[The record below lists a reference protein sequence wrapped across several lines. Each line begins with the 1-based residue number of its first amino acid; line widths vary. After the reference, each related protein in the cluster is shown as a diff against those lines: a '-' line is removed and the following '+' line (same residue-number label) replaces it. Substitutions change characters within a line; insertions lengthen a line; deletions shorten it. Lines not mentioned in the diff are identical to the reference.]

1 MKMQINQR
9 HNDKGLT
16 LVELLV
22 ALMVTSI
29 VLTAVATLAYALGT
43 VNEASDDTS
52 RKQAEVRYA
61 TLKISELVRHSK
73 LICATP
79 GNDIVIWKA
88 DDSPSNNRI
97 DVLELAYIENAAEE
111 NCVKL
116 LEFSFC
122 PSLLESWFVSQSSQ
136 IDVLGQS
143 GTKDLFIEQCT
154 ETRSYLIRECSNVEF
169 LFDDD
174 ELPPWSRL
182 LTISFEVQENEVLHS
197 YQISAALRGWAGNL
211 LDSSGEI
218 VSSGDDD

>member
-16 LVELLV
+16 LVELMV
-22 ALMVTSI
+22 ALVVTSI

-61 TLKISELVRHSK
+61 TLKISELVRHCK

-88 DDSPSNNRI
+88 DDSPSNDRI

-111 NCVKL
+111 NCMKL

-122 PSLLESWFVSQSSQ
+122 PILLESWFVSQSSQ

-143 GTKDLFIEQCT
+143 GTKDLFVEQCT
-154 ETRSYLIRECSNVEF
+154 ETRSYLIRECSNVQF
-169 LFDDD
+169 LFD
-174 ELPPWSRL
+174 ELPPWSGL
-182 LTISFEVQENEVLHS
+182 VTISFEVQENGVLHS
-197 YQISAALRGWAGNL
+197 YQISAALRGRAGNL

>member
-61 TLKISELVRHSK
+61 TLRISELVRHCK

-88 DDSPSNNRI
+88 DDSPSNDRI
-97 DVLELAYIENAAEE
+97 DVLELAYIENAGEE
-111 NCVKL
+111 NCMNL
-116 LEFSFC
+116 MEFSFC
-122 PSLLESWFVSQSSQ
+122 PSWLESWFVSQSSQ

-143 GTKDLFIEQCT
+143 GTKDLFVEQCT
-154 ETRSYLIRECSNVEF
+154 ETRSYLIRECSNVQF
-169 LFDDD
+169 LFD
-174 ELPPWSRL
+174 ELPPWSKL
-182 LTISFEVQENEVLHS
+182 VTISFEVQENEVLHS
-197 YQISAALRGWAGNL
+197 YQISAALRGRAGNL

>member
-61 TLKISELVRHSK
+61 TLKISELVRHCK

-97 DVLELAYIENAAEE
+97 DVLELAYIENAGEE
-111 NCVKL
+111 NCMKL

-122 PSLLESWFVSQSSQ
+122 PILLESWFVNQSSQ
-136 IDVLGQS
+136 INVLGQS
-143 GTKDLFIEQCT
+143 GTKDLFVEQCT
-154 ETRSYLIRECSNVEF
+154 ETRSYLIRECSNVQF
-169 LFDDD
+169 LFD
-174 ELPPWSRL
+174 ELPPWSGL
-182 LTISFEVQENEVLHS
+182 VTISFEVQENEVLHS
-197 YQISAALRGWAGNL
+197 YQISAALRGRAGNL

>member
-16 LVELLV
+16 LVELMV

-61 TLKISELVRHSK
+61 TLKISELVRHCK

-88 DDSPSNNRI
+88 DDSPSNGRI
-97 DVLELAYIENAAEE
+97 DVLELAYIENVSGE

-116 LEFSFC
+116 LEFDDC
-122 PSLLESWFVSQSSQ
+122 PPSLITLFRDEPSP
-136 IDVLGQS
+136 INLLGQS
-143 GTKDLFIEQCT
+143 GRKDFFVEQCT
-154 ETRSYLIRECSNVEF
+154 ETRSYLIRECSNVQF
-169 LFDDD
+169 LFD
-174 ELPPWSRL
+174 ELPPWSGL
-182 LTISFEVQENEVLHS
+182 VTISFEVQENEVLHS
-197 YQISAALRGWAGNL
+197 YQISAALRGRAGNL
-211 LDSSGEI
+211 LNSSGEI
-218 VSSGDDD
+218 VSIGDDD